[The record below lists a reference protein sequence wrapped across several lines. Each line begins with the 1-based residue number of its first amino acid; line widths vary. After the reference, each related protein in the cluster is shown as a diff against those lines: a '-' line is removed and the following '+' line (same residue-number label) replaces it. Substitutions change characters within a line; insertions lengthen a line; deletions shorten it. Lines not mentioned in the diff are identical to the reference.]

1 VCPVTLPATAEQI
14 YDLLTADPVVSAALG
29 SYTSPAGATGP
40 AVAVLAA
47 NEKLPEGTTASGTE
61 VVITRVPGFAPR
73 VLMEETATNPTW
85 RIYVVGWKTAAQLQ
99 AVAERII
106 ALLPGAAAA
115 DVPGDAP
122 GDGIG
127 VLDQVVIR
135 WTNPTLAVAV

>member
-1 VCPVTLPATAEQI
+1 MTLPATAEQI

-29 SYTSPAGATGP
+29 SYTSPTGATGP

-47 NEKLPEGTTASGTE
+47 NERLPEGTTASGIE

-73 VLMEETATNPTW
+73 VLMEETSTNPTW
-85 RIYVVGWKTAAQLQ
+85 RIYVMGWKTAAQLQ

-106 ALLPGAAAA
+106 ALLPGATAAA
-115 DVPGDAP
+115 VPGDAP

-135 WTNPTLAVAV
+135 WTNVTRAVAV

>member
-1 VCPVTLPATAEQI
+1 VTLPATAEQI

-29 SYTSPAGATGP
+29 SYTSPTGATGP

-47 NEKLPEGTTASGTE
+47 NERLPEGTTASGIE

-73 VLMEETATNPTW
+73 VLMEETSTNPTW
-85 RIYVVGWKTAAQLQ
+85 RIYVMGWKTAAQLQ

-106 ALLPGAAAA
+106 ALLPGATAAA
-115 DVPGDAP
+115 VPGDAP

-135 WTNPTLAVAV
+135 WTNVTRAVAV